1 VREIRAT
8 GPTVSGSVAGDA
20 ANGSLTL
27 RDKVGDSTYTLAK
40 GARIL
45 IEEKR
50 EGKLT
55 DLIDGTV
62 ARLRLSADQSVVLEV
77 RAEGPSFR
85 GTVKALDRDKSTIT
99 LTIGAK
105 NGEGGEDKDF
115 KFTKETEILTEIN
128 GAALK
133 LTDLKTDKEVVLR
146 LSIDQKAA
154 ARITVLGE

>member
-1 VREIRAT
+1 
-8 GPTVSGSVAGDA
+8 VAKD
-20 ANGSLTL
+20 
-27 RDKVGDSTYTLAK
+27 
-40 GARIL
+40 ARIL
-45 IEEKR
+45 IDEKLA
-50 EGKLT
+50 GKLT

-62 ARLRLSADQSVVLEV
+62 AQLRLSADQATALEV

-85 GTVKALDRDKSTIT
+85 GTVKVLDPDKNTIT

-105 NGEGGEDKDF
+105 NGVGGEDKEF
-115 KFTKETEILTEIN
+115 KLSKETVVLTEIN

-133 LTDLKTDKEVVLR
+133 VTDVRADKEVILR